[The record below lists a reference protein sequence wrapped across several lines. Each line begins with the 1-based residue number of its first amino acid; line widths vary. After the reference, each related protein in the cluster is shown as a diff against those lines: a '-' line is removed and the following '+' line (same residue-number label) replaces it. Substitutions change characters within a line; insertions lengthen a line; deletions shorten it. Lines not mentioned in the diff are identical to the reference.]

1 MKKISSINT
10 EEEFKQEVSE
20 NRNVLRAI
28 RLKCYDCSAYQ
39 INEVNNCSITT
50 CPLYSFRLG
59 KNPFLRREMTDEEKK
74 EIRDRLTKNKT
85 TL

>member
-10 EEEFKQEVSE
+10 EEEFNQEVSQ

-39 INEVNNCSITT
+39 INEVNNCNITT

-59 KNPFLRREMTDEEKK
+59 KNPFLRREMTDKEKK
-74 EIRDRLTKNKT
+74 EIRDRLRKNQT
-85 TL
+85 R

>member
-1 MKKISSINT
+1 MRKISSINT
-10 EEEFKQEVSE
+10 QDEFNQEVSQ

-39 INEVNNCSITT
+39 INNNCSITT

-85 TL
+85 N